1 MEHVTRMVVL
11 TMSDQRSKN
20 IGPFF
25 LCSTNKNNYIQGVLH
40 TSSAEGLK
48 ITNRAGNRSFPI
60 LDIELVAKSIAE
72 FKGGLSL

>member
-11 TMSDQRSKN
+11 SISDPGSKN

-25 LCSTNKNNYIQGVLH
+25 LCGTNKNNYIQGVLH
-40 TSSAEGLK
+40 TSSKEGLK
-48 ITNRAGNRSFPI
+48 IINIGSERSFPI

-72 FKGGLSL
+72 FNGGLSL

>member
-11 TMSDQRSKN
+11 SMSDSGSKN

-25 LCSTNKNNYIQGVLH
+25 LCSTNKNNYIQGVLQ
-40 TSSAEGLK
+40 TSSKDGLK
-48 ITNRAGNRSFPI
+48 IKNLGGDRSFPI

-72 FKGGLSL
+72 FNGGLSL